1 VRVLV
6 TGATGFLGRH
16 VLPVLA
22 ERHNVVAMARR
33 PVADFE
39 TVVADLTDEFEL
51 PAGLDAVVHLAQ
63 SRRYR
68 EWPEG
73 AGDMYAVN
81 VHATFRLLARAGTG
95 RFVYASTGGVY
106 APSPAPLRE
115 DDPVAP
121 SGFYPRSKLAA
132 EVLVGGYADRLAAV
146 ILRPFFI
153 YGAGQ
158 EGMLVP
164 TLAGRVL
171 AGEEVMV
178 QGNPGIAISPIH
190 VADAARAV
198 AAAVELGRPAVIN
211 VAGVESITLTELV
224 TLLGELAGR
233 TPQIRHTEGEAPDL
247 VADIDRMRTL
257 LGVTPVVSLREGL
270 ADLAR

>member
-1 VRVLV
+1 MRVLV

-22 ERHNVVAMARR
+22 ERHKVVAMARR
-33 PVADFE
+33 PVEGFE

-73 AGDMYAVN
+73 AADMYAVN
-81 VHATFRLLARAGTG
+81 VHATFRLLARAGAG
-95 RFVYASTGGVY
+95 RFVYASTGGIY

-132 EVLVGGYADRLAAV
+132 EVLGT
-146 ILRPFFI
+146 F
-153 YGAGQ
+153 
-158 EGMLVP
+158 
-164 TLAGRVL
+164 VL
-171 AGEEVMV
+171 AYG
-178 QGNPGIAISPIH
+178 QSP
-190 VADAARAV
+190 AARTDCVHGCLYSGLPGTRGHAP
-198 AAAVELGRPAVIN
+198 AGSGRAC
-211 VAGVESITLTELV
+211 G
-224 TLLGELAGR
+224 
-233 TPQIRHTEGEAPDL
+233 
-247 VADIDRMRTL
+247 
-257 LGVTPVVSLREGL
+257 
-270 ADLAR
+270 

>member
-1 VRVLV
+1 VLV

-22 ERHNVVAMARR
+22 ERHEVVAMARR
-33 PVADFE
+33 PVEGFE
-39 TVVADLTDEFEL
+39 TIVADLTDEFEL

-73 AGDMYAVN
+73 AVDMYAVN
-81 VHATFRLLARAGTG
+81 VHATFQLLARTGAG

-115 DDPVAP
+115 DDSVAP

-233 TPQIRHTEGEAPDL
+233 RPQIRHTEGEAADL
-247 VADIDRMRTL
+247 VADIGRMRTL